1 MFRFSLSLCN
11 KINLMQLLFSILSCL
26 LIISVLIPFIK
37 HTHWTVRVFDYPR
50 FQKLVLVITTCILF
64 IFIPKTSLTI
74 SLFIG
79 LILASIYLLWVILP
93 YSPFGKKMIDQ
104 VDLRPDE
111 KPLNLLVYNV
121 LQDNSKYQ
129 NLVELIKKK
138 NPDIVFLLETN
149 KEWMEQIKEA
159 TNDFEYKI
167 EVPLENTYGLLFYS
181 KLPIKYQEINYLI
194 STEIPSIIADIEYN
208 NQIVRLYGLHPTPP
222 VPQENEESTE
232 RDAEILMIGKQAKE
246 YGKACIVFGDLNDVA
261 WSRTTRLFLKT
272 SQMLDPR
279 RGRGMYST
287 FHAHHWFLRWPL
299 DHYFLS
305 SQFRLI
311 DMKRESNIGSDH
323 FPISIKLVLRTDD
336 ASGEMKLDQEEK
348 IEVEEKIEEGI
359 EKGDAS

>member
-1 MFRFSLSLCN
+1 
-11 KINLMQLLFSILSCL
+11 MQIFYTIISCLIILSV
-26 LIISVLIPFIK
+26 IIPFIK

-50 FQKLVLVITTCILF
+50 FQKFVLVIATCILF
-64 IFIPKTSLTI
+64 IVVPKTSITI
-74 SLFIG
+74 SLFIC
-79 LILASIYLLWVILP
+79 LIFTAIYLLWVIIP
-93 YSPFGKKMIDQ
+93 YSPFGKKMIEQ
-104 VDLRPDE
+104 VTLKPNE
-111 KPLNLLVYNV
+111 KPLDLLVYNV
-121 LQDNSKYQ
+121 LQDNTKYQ
-129 NLVELIKKK
+129 NLVELIKKR

-149 KEWMEQIKEA
+149 NEWMEQIKEA

-222 VPQENEESTE
+222 VPQENEESAE
-232 RDAEILMIGKQAKE
+232 RDAEILTIGKQAKE

-272 SQMLDPR
+272 SQLLDPR
-279 RGRGMYST
+279 RGRGMFNT

-311 DMKRESNIGSDH
+311 DMIREPNIGSDH
-323 FPISIKLVLRTDD
+323 FPISIQVVLRSDD
-336 ASGEMKLDQEEK
+336 DSGEMKLDHEEK

-359 EKGDAS
+359 EKGDVN

>member
-1 MFRFSLSLCN
+1 MQIFYSIFSCLV
-11 KINLMQLLFSILSCL
+11 ILS
-26 LIISVLIPFIK
+26 IIIPFIK

-50 FQKLVLVITTCILF
+50 FQKLIFVVLACILF
-64 IFIPKTSLTI
+64 IFVEKNPLNI
-74 SLFIG
+74 SLFIA
-79 LILASIYLLWVILP
+79 LIVSFIYLLYVIIP
-93 YSPFGKKMIDQ
+93 YTPFGKKMIDK
-104 VDLRPDE
+104 VDLKPNE
-111 KPLNLLVYNV
+111 KPLDLFVYNV
-121 LQDNSKYQ
+121 LQDNTKFQ
-129 NLVELIKKK
+129 NLVELIKKR
-138 NPDIVFLLETN
+138 NPDVVFLLETN
-149 KEWMEQIKEA
+149 KEWMEKIREA
-159 TNDFEYKI
+159 TNEYPYKI

-181 KLPIKYQEINYLI
+181 RLPIKHHEINYLI

-232 RDAEILMIGKQAKE
+232 RDAEILLIGKQAKE

-279 RGRGMYST
+279 RGRGMFNT
-287 FHAHHWFLRWPL
+287 FHAHYWFLRWPL

-311 DMKRESNIGSDH
+311 EMIREPNIGSDH
-323 FPISIKLVLRTDD
+323 FPISIKVVLSSDD
-336 ASGEMKLDQEEK
+336 QSGEMKLDHEEK

-359 EKGDAS
+359 KKGDAN

>member
-1 MFRFSLSLCN
+1 
-11 KINLMQLLFSILSCL
+11 MQLIFYITSCL
-26 LIISVLIPFIK
+26 FIISVLIPFIK
-37 HTHWTVRVFDYPR
+37 QTHWTVRVFDYPR
-50 FQKLVLVITTCILF
+50 FQKFILLFATSLLF
-64 IFIPKTSLTI
+64 IFVDKTPFAI
-74 SLFIG
+74 SLFIC
-79 LILASIYLLWVILP
+79 LILCMIYLLWVIIP
-93 YSPFGKKMIDQ
+93 YSPFGKKMIDK
-104 VDLRPDE
+104 VTLRKDE
-111 KPLNLLVYNV
+111 RPLNLLVYNV
-121 LQDNSKYQ
+121 LQDNTKYQ
-129 NLVELIKKK
+129 NLVKLIKQR

-149 KEWMEQIKEA
+149 KEWMDEIREA
-159 TNDFEYKI
+159 TNEFEYKI

-232 RDAEILMIGKQAKE
+232 RDAEILLIGKQAKE

-279 RGRGMYST
+279 RGRGMFNT

-311 DMKRESNIGSDH
+311 EMMREPNIGSDH
-323 FPISIKLVLRTDD
+323 FPISIQVVLRSDD
-336 ASGEMKLDQEEK
+336 TSGEMKLDQEEK
-348 IEVEEKIEEGI
+348 VEVEEKIEEGI
-359 EKGDAS
+359 EKGDAN